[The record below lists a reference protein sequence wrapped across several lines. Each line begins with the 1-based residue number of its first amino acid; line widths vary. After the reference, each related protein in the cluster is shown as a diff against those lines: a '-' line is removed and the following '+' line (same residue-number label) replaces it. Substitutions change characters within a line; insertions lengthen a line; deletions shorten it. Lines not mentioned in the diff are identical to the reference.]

1 MLSHVISKLHN
12 NSEGAL
18 IGTLGNHGHKKLSN
32 GASYLEYNAIPPTPH
47 SYKECWFCTGQ
58 AGLFSL
64 QAKDFVDSSPLTNF

>member
-47 SYKECWFCTGQ
+47 TYKEC
-58 AGLFSL
+58 
-64 QAKDFVDSSPLTNF
+64 